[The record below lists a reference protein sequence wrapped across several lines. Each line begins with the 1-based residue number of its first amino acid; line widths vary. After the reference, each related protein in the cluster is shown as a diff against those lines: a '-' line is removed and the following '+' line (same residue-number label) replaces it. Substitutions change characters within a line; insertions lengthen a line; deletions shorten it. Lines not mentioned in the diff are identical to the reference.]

1 MSLRNERLGG
11 CRSLLPA
18 PAGFLSMDLV
28 AFLISANWG
37 QGERRLGLRH

>member
-1 MSLRNERLGG
+1 MSLRNGRL
-11 CRSLLPA
+11 RLSLA
-18 PAGFLSMDLV
+18 VAGPGWVLSMDLV